1 MRTFAGTLVALTLA
15 LAGCGGESSS
25 ATRFDEGDERAVAET
40 VEEMQTAGGRNDA
53 AKLCR
58 ELIARALRE
67 KIASGGTSCDKELEK
82 AIQDA
87 DMFELDV
94 RDVTVSGTTARA
106 TVRGKTGKDKTT
118 TKTFQFV
125 KEDGRWRA
133 SSFGS

>member
-1 MRTFAGTLVALTLA
+1 MRTFAGIFVALA
-15 LAGCGGESSS
+15 LGAAGCGGESSS
-25 ATRFDEGDERAVAET
+25 AAKYEGEERAIAET

-58 ELIARALRE
+58 ELIARGLRE

-82 AIQDA
+82 AIRDA

-94 RDVTVSGTTARA
+94 REVTVSGRTARA
-106 TVRGKTGKDKTT
+106 TVRGRTGNEKTT
-118 TKTFQFV
+118 TKTFEFV
-125 KEDGRWRA
+125 MEDGRWRA